1 MQKLAILNQKGGVGK
16 TTTAVNLAYGLAMAG
31 RRTLLVDLDPQAHTS
46 VIYHPEPPASATSVG
61 QIFERKDAEFGP
73 LIRPATVRGEVVPNL
88 WVVPSSIG
96 LAATAERMI
105 AQHYRERRLDRALAK
120 VGDAYDAVVIDCP
133 PNLGVLAV
141 NALYTADKVIVP
153 VSYGRYALDGL
164 ADLLATIRE
173 VREDADGLVMVLRNA
188 FDARTTSTNAYVEEQ
203 LGAVRRYVMQTVVRK
218 SEAVNQAAIAG
229 EPAAVFD
236 ARGNG
241 AADYMSLVGEVLAH
255 GC

>member
-1 MQKLAILNQKGGVGK
+1 MKRLAILNQKGGVGK
-16 TTTAVNLAYGLAMAG
+16 TTTAVNLAYGLAIAG
-31 RRTLLVDLDPQAHTS
+31 RRTLLVDLDPQAHAT
-46 VIYHPEPPASATSVG
+46 VIFHPEPPVAAASIG
-61 QIFERKDAEFGP
+61 QILERKDTELAS
-73 LIRPATVRGEVVPNL
+73 LIRPAVVRGKVLPNL

-105 AQHYRERRLDRALAK
+105 AQHYRERRLDRTLAR
-120 VGDAYDAVVIDCP
+120 VGDAYDVVLIDCP

-141 NALYTADKVIVP
+141 NTLYTADKVIVP

-173 VREDADGLVMVLRNA
+173 VREDADGLVLVLRNA

-203 LGAVRRYVMQTVVRK
+203 LDAVRRHVMRTIVRK

-241 AADYMSLVGEVLAH
+241 ATDYAALVAEVLLH
-255 GC
+255 V